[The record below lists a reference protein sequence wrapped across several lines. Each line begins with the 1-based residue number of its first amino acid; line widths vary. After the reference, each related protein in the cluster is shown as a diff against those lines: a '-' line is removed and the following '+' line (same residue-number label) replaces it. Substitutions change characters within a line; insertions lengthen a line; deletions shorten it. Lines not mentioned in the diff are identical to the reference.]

1 MVVFVLQLWSE
12 KWDLNNLQ
20 YHCVGTV
27 IIKYGIPYPF
37 QVWTRIF
44 LSDQKV
50 CMWTVQGRATAWC
63 VKNEAFNTVL
73 VFGPISFLCCDYLEF
88 FYFGI
93 WNRVKLAPP
102 ERRVLRVA
110 VSSHQPSSSLSRS
123 TAYLLNWVQLIV
135 GLLLL
140 CSPKTMYFLPLK
152 IKLSVG
158 HATTVEQWYCEHW
171 ISKLNL
177 IWCLDL
183 HLLCP
188 CEP

>member
-1 MVVFVLQLWSE
+1 MVVSVLLLWSE

-27 IIKYGIPYPF
+27 IINTESLIHSKCEPGF
-37 QVWTRIF
+37 FSLTRRLACERF
-44 LSDQKV
+44 RGELQR
-50 CMWTVQGRATAWC
+50 GC

-110 VSSHQPSSSLSRS
+110 ESSHQPSSSLSTS
-123 TAYLLNWVQLIV
+123 TAYLLNWVQLFV

-152 IKLSVG
+152 IKPLRWPRNNSW
-158 HATTVEQWYCEHW
+158 TVV
-171 ISKLNL
+171 LRT
-177 IWCLDL
+177 LDK
-183 HLLCP
+183 
-188 CEP
+188 